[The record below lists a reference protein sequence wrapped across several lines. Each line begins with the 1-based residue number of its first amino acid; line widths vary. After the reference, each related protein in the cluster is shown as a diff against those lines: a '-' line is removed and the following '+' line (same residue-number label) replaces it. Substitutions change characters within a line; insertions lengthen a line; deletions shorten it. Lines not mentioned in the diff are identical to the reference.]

1 MGAVRTAVDCFT
13 EHNSY
18 DSDMKVLIYVVSSW
32 STQMWHL
39 EKHFDFFDT
48 LILKFLSTFQ
58 SFFISKHN
66 FSLIICKYKAKKNY
80 WLVFFLKFTSESRKN
95 IAWESNQNKYTSVI
109 SYLRRTCIF
118 CLVESEKLSKI
129 KELSTIQTPINVRK
143 CHLLVPIFF

>member
-1 MGAVRTAVDCFT
+1 MVNTNVAFRKTVWLF
-13 EHNSY
+13 
-18 DSDMKVLIYVVSSW
+18 
-32 STQMWHL
+32 WH
-39 EKHFDFFDT
+39 K

-66 FSLIICKYKAKKNY
+66 FSLIIWKYKAKKNY

-109 SYLRRTCIF
+109 SYLWRTCIF

-129 KELSTIQTPINVRK
+129 KELSTIQNFKSSINVRK
-143 CHLLVPIFF
+143 WHWWVIWNFELLITIFFKHFRSESRLAYCRIRV